1 MPVVETD
8 FQSQIVQLISKALN
22 GFCEDISGMFDI
34 NMECTGEKEYTITVQ
49 DIEEHFKKLTAINI
63 ISVTGTLTGD
73 FFLVF
78 DRKGL
83 FTLPGIISMLSEKEI
98 LENIEQG
105 SEKEAKDMSNAL
117 NEGGNLLVGSWDRI
131 FQENLTGHGRLL
143 QSSSFI
149 GVPWKKPKKSIGLSI
164 DQEVLL
170 ISYEM
175 TIGSYPSFKCGVVFP
190 KDIFAHGS
198 DETQDIKQKQQESE
212 NVETNTEDAEIHK
225 AQDVNQSLS
234 DGKTNFSS
242 ETITGCAKD
251 IMQKN
256 VIWISPDDTVEAAIA
271 KMKEHDAGYLMVG
284 SDDVMKGT
292 MLEGIV
298 SRSDITGAVSPYLRS
313 TFAKWR
319 RPIDDATLQIR
330 IKWIMS
336 KPVRTVKLDT
346 PLNIIMENMS
356 RYGGRC
362 LPVVDNQGKVVG
374 IVTVFD
380 IFNSLLTDSGVS
392 IFGQPGQAPLFV

>member
-1 MPVVETD
+1 
-8 FQSQIVQLISKALN
+8 
-22 GFCEDISGMFDI
+22 
-34 NMECTGEKEYTITVQ
+34 
-49 DIEEHFKKLTAINI
+49 
-63 ISVTGTLTGD
+63 
-73 FFLVF
+73 
-78 DRKGL
+78 
-83 FTLPGIISMLSEKEI
+83 
-98 LENIEQG
+98 
-105 SEKEAKDMSNAL
+105 
-117 NEGGNLLVGSWDRI
+117 
-131 FQENLTGHGRLL
+131 
-143 QSSSFI
+143 
-149 GVPWKKPKKSIGLSI
+149 
-164 DQEVLL
+164 
-170 ISYEM
+170 
-175 TIGSYPSFKCGVVFP
+175 
-190 KDIFAHGS
+190 
-198 DETQDIKQKQQESE
+198 
-212 NVETNTEDAEIHK
+212 ETNTEDAEIHK

-234 DGKTNFSS
+234 DEKTNFSS

-380 IFNSLLTDSGVS
+380 IFNSLLTDSGIS